1 MAQKWQNARYL
12 WYFNVSKDSIGLR
25 YVCPQQNWLQWL
37 SLRNSLIDFQDMII
51 ESFFSVLLWCSWVYR
66 LKKVDFTFLYSIF
79 IRVFGVLLKTL
90 EKAIS
95 KKRQFYH
102 VFEHIWDYSVKTVW
116 IRQDKPYI
124 FGKLR
129 KTALRKFG
137 SQKQAIAW

>member
-12 WYFNVSKDSIGLR
+12 WYFDVSKDGIGLR

-51 ESFFSVLLWCSWVYR
+51 ESFFPFFYDVHKYIHW
-66 LKKVDFTFLYSIF
+66 KKTISHFYIQYIS
-79 IRVFGVLLKTL
+79 VFGVLFKTI

-116 IRQDKPYI
+116 IRHDKPYI

-129 KTALRKFG
+129 KTAFRRFG